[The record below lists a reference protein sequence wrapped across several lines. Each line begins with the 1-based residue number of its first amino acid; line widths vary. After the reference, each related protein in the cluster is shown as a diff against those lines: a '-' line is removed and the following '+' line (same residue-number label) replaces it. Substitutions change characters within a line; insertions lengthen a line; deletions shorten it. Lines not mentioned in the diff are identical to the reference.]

1 MTDLNTQTDTAQHNA
16 PMVPVDLDT
25 PVAAPAIN
33 GFAALG
39 LMEPIVRAVAA
50 EGYTTPSPIQM
61 QAIGPLL
68 AGRDLLG
75 IAQTGTGK
83 TAAFGL
89 PLLQRLSENRQRPL
103 PKTVRALILAPTREL
118 AIQIEQSLQVYGR
131 HLPLSRAAVYG
142 GVGFQ
147 PQIKALGRGLDIL
160 VATPGRLMDLI
171 RRNHVRLEQTQ
182 YLVLDEADR
191 MLDMGFVQEVRRIVA
206 MLPRQR
212 QSLLFSATMPAD
224 IAELAKQMLIE
235 PLRIEVTPAVV
246 TVERIAQTLYF
257 AEPAAKRDLLLKVLQ
272 DKALKRVLVFTRTKH
287 GADRVAQHL
296 ERAGITADAIHG
308 NKAQNARQR
317 ALEDFRDGKVRV
329 LVATDIAARG
339 IDVDGISHVI
349 NFELPNIPE
358 SYVHRIGRTAR
369 AGADGKAISFC
380 SADERP
386 FLRDIERLTK
396 VKLALAEGGERSDGW
411 SPTERSGPRQPSRGG
426 PRRDGGRPAGKPFH
440 RGQGP
445 ARGAEPRANEGRS
458 HEGRAHEGRAPEQRS
473 HEPRRD
479 EAPRHEGHR
488 PDNRSA
494 RPHQGKPPAGNGH
507 GGKPQGGGKPAP
519 ARNEGPRPS
528 GGQQRPQRAKGA
540 TSYGGL
546 VARLNER

>member
-1 MTDLNTQTDTAQHNA
+1 LTDLNTQTDTAQHTA
-16 PMVPVDLDT
+16 PMAPVDLDT

-171 RRNHVRLEQTQ
+171 RRNHVRLEMTQ
-182 YLVLDEADR
+182 FLVLDEADR
-191 MLDMGFVQEVRRIVA
+191 MLDMGFVQEVKRIVA

-257 AEPAAKRDLLLKVLQ
+257 SEPAAKRDLLLKVLQ

-411 SPTERSGPRQPSRGG
+411 SPTERQAPRQPARGG

-445 ARGAEPRANEGRS
+445 ARGAEPRANEGRA

-473 HEPRRD
+473 HEPRRE

-488 PDNRSA
+488 HESHRPDNRSS
-494 RPHQGKPPAGNGH
+494 RPHQGKP
-507 GGKPQGGGKPAP
+507 QGAKPAP
-519 ARNEGPRPS
+519 ARNEGPRND
-528 GGQQRPQRAKGA
+528 GGSQRPQRAKGA

-546 VARLNER
+546 VAWLNER

>member
-1 MTDLNTQTDTAQHNA
+1 MTDVTSFADATQPATAPLAPLLTDFPAT
-16 PMVPVDLDT
+16 L
-25 PVAAPAIN
+25 APAEN

-39 LMEPIVRAVAA
+39 LIEPIVRAVAA
-50 EGYTTPSPIQM
+50 EGYSNPSPIQL

-89 PLLQRLSENRQRPL
+89 PLLQRLSENRQRPQ
-103 PKTVRALILAPTREL
+103 PKTARALILAPTREL
-118 AIQIEQSLQVYGR
+118 AIQIEESLRVYGR
-131 HLPLSRAAVYG
+131 HLPLSRCAVYG

-147 PQIKALGRGLDIL
+147 PQIRALARGVDIL

-182 YLVLDEADR
+182 FLVLDEADR

-206 MLPRQR
+206 MLPHQR
-212 QSLLFSATMPAD
+212 QSLLFSATMPND
-224 IAELAKQMLIE
+224 IATLAKQMLND

-246 TVERIAQTLYF
+246 TVERIKQTLHF
-257 AEPAAKRDLLLKVLQ
+257 VDPGAKRDLLLKVLE
-272 DKALKRVLVFTRTKH
+272 DKSLSRVLVFTRTKH
-287 GADRVAQHL
+287 GADRVASHL
-296 ERAGITADAIHG
+296 ERAGIPSDAIHG

-317 ALEDFRDGKVRV
+317 ALEAFRDGQVRV

-339 IDVDGISHVI
+339 IDVDGISHVV

-369 AGADGKAISFC
+369 AGAEGEAISFC
-380 SADERP
+380 SNDERA

-396 VKLALAEGGERSDGW
+396 VKLTVVGGGDSGW
-411 SPTERSGPRQPSRGG
+411 SPVERSGPRQPSRGG
-426 PRRDGGRPAGKPFH
+426 HEQRNANAGRPARKPHH
-440 RGQGP
+440 RGQAT
-445 ARGAEPRANEGRS
+445 ARGPEGRG
-458 HEGRAHEGRAPEQRS
+458 EGHDTQPVRAQ
-473 HEPRRD
+473 EPRRQEGPRNEGHRNESRPAHAKPARH
-479 EAPRHEGHR
+479 EAPRHEGPRQEPKRHE
-488 PDNRSA
+488 
-494 RPHQGKPPAGNGH
+494 
-507 GGKPQGGGKPAP
+507 GG
-519 ARNEGPRPS
+519 S
-528 GGQQRPQRAKGA
+528 QRPQRPQGKASGS

-546 VARLNER
+546 VAQLNQRQGGNGR

>member
-1 MTDLNTQTDTAQHNA
+1 LTDLHTQTDAAQLPASLATVETDA
-16 PMVPVDLDT
+16 PP
-25 PVAAPAIN
+25 AAPAIN
-33 GFAALG
+33 GFVALG
-39 LMEPIVRAVAA
+39 LIEPITRAIAA
-50 EGYTTPSPIQM
+50 EGYTTPSPIQT

-89 PLLQRLSENRQRPL
+89 PLLQRLSENRQRPQ

-147 PQIKALGRGLDIL
+147 PQIKALARGLDIL

-171 RRNHVRLEQTQ
+171 RRHHVRLEQTQ

-224 IAELAKQMLIE
+224 IAELAKQMLID
-235 PLRIEVTPAVV
+235 PLRVEVTPAVV
-246 TVERIAQTLYF
+246 TVERIDQTLYF
-257 AEPAAKRDLLLKVLQ
+257 CEPSAKRDLLLKVLQ

-287 GADRVAQHL
+287 GADRVATHL

-339 IDVDGISHVI
+339 IDVDGITHVV

-411 SPTERSGPRQPSRGG
+411 SPTERQAPRQPSRGA
-426 PRRDGGRPAGKPFH
+426 PRRDGGRPAHKPFH

-445 ARGAEPRANEGRS
+445 ARGAEPRANES
-458 HEGRAHEGRAPEQRS
+458 RAHEGRAQ
-473 HEPRRD
+473 EPRR
-479 EAPRHEGHR
+479 EEGHR
-488 PDNRSA
+488 QS
-494 RPHQGKPPAGNGH
+494 RPQQGKPH
-507 GGKPQGGGKPAP
+507 GGKPAP
-519 ARNEGPRPS
+519 VRHE
-528 GGQQRPQRAKGA
+528 GGQQRPQRPQGRAKGP